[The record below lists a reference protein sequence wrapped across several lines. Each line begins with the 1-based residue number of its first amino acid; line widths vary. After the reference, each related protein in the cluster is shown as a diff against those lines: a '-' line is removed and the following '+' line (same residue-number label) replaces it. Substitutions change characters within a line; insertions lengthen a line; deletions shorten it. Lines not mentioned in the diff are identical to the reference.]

1 MQLSISL
8 AVVGVFLLTALF
20 APLYSTH
27 ANTPYYRTSIYAA
40 KVVDAF
46 ERPDM
51 SMRSVLHEP
60 RIAAG
65 PMQGAVHADLKH
77 CAGGSRSTFAAAH
90 YYADAAKQRRDEL
103 LAQYKTSSPEEGT
116 TTTAEE

>member
-1 MQLSISL
+1 M
-8 AVVGVFLLTALF
+8 
-20 APLYSTH
+20 H
-27 ANTPYYRTSIYAA
+27 NTNAYTQYYRTSIYAA

-51 SMRSVLHEP
+51 SMTSVLHEP

-65 PMQGAVHADLKH
+65 PMQGAAHADLKH
-77 CAGGSRSTFAAAH
+77 CSGGTRSTFAAAH

-103 LAQYKTSSPEEGT
+103 LAQYKTSSPEESA